1 MIIDGGI
8 GQGHR
13 GGGDPLGILDAS
25 HEAVEFL
32 DRHHLPRTTTSYALA
47 LQAVLHPYGPL
58 GGEVARRT
66 DGGVR
71 LTEDDVRE
79 LMPLVREHEVSD
91 LGLGRLQMERDLGEQ
106 AETLE
111 ALTSDARAITSD
123 FSEQVTAL
131 SYAHRSND
139 LGPDTRA
146 IAMLLEQLI
155 ARISKTER
163 DLEELA
169 GNIAGLRTRMEPGEA
184 DDRIDQLTGV
194 TSRTGARAMVDGL
207 VDAPH
212 GYVLAAC
219 SLDDLEGIN
228 ERYGRSVAD
237 NVLRAFVATLR
248 QACEGTEI
256 IRWQGNLFLVVLRGR
271 PLSTLT
277 GMMEDARTAMRER
290 TLRLRGSG
298 EPIGVV
304 TMSGGVAVGV
314 GVPLEDTLAR
324 ADMLRDL
331 ASGGVGNRI
340 LSRA

>member
-1 MIIDGGI
+1 MLIDGGDA
-8 GQGHR
+8 R
-13 GGGDPLGILDAS
+13 GGQAGRDPLGILDAS
-25 HEAVEFL
+25 HEAVAFL

-47 LQAVLHPYGPL
+47 LQTVLHPYGRL
-58 GGEVARRT
+58 AGEVARRT

-79 LMPLVREHEVSD
+79 LMPLVREHEVAD
-91 LGLGRLQMERDLGEQ
+91 LGLGRLQMEQDLNVQ

-111 ALTSDARAITSD
+111 ALTSDARAITND
-123 FSEQVTAL
+123 FSHQVTAL
-131 SYAHRSND
+131 SNTHLGND
-139 LGPDTRA
+139 VGPDTRA
-146 IAMLLEQLI
+146 IALLLEQLI
-155 ARISKTER
+155 ARIAKTER

-169 GNIAGLRTRMEPGEA
+169 GNIAGLRIRMEPGDT

-194 TSRTGARAMVDGL
+194 TSRSGAQALADRL
-207 VDAPH
+207 VAEPH

-248 QACEGTEI
+248 QTCEGTEI

-271 PLSTLT
+271 PLSTLA

-290 TLRLRGSG
+290 TLKLRGSG
-298 EPIGVV
+298 EPIGAV

-314 GVPLEDTLAR
+314 GVPLEDTLVR

-331 ASGGVGNRI
+331 ASGGLGNRI
-340 LSRA
+340 MSRA